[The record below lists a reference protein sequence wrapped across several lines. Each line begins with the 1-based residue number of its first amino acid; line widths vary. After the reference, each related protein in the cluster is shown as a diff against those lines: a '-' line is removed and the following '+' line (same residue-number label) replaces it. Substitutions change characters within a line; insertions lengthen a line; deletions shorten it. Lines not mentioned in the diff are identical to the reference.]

1 MEQPMLSHT
10 HQYLLS
16 FDIKPS
22 VQRMA
27 VMNYLLTHM
36 THPTVDEI
44 YTALSPDMPTLS
56 KTTVYNTLNLFLEKG
71 AVHMLT
77 IDERNTRYD
86 ADISHHAHLRCRMCN
101 RVYDLRDV
109 QPELFALPR
118 MEGFDIESAEISYIG
133 VCPECK
139 GSKRVGE

>member
-1 MEQPMLSHT
+1 MEQPTLSHT

-109 QPELFALPR
+109 QLELFALPR

-139 GSKRVGE
+139 GSKRVDE

>member
-1 MEQPMLSHT
+1 MEQPTLSHT

-139 GSKRVGE
+139 GSKQVGE

>member
-1 MEQPMLSHT
+1 MEQSTLSHT

>member
-1 MEQPMLSHT
+1 MEQPTLSHT

-86 ADISHHAHLRCRMCN
+86 ADISPHAHLRCRMCN

>member
-1 MEQPMLSHT
+1 MEQPTLSHT

-101 RVYDLRDV
+101 CVYDLCDV

-139 GSKRVGE
+139 GSKRVDK

>member
-118 MEGFDIESAEISYIG
+118 MEGFNIESAEISYIG

-139 GSKRVGE
+139 GSKRVDK